1 MILPYLYGDDKCL
14 IEKFYQ
20 FTRIMAKKNLKRGLT
35 RLRTDCM
42 MDMMKEGAN
51 MMPEQN
57 LNAEEKQILLRLA
70 RQALEAAVHR
80 QPMPQI
86 NPDEMTGRLQEPGA
100 SFVTLTIRGMLRG
113 CVGTLEPY
121 QSLADDVREH
131 AVAAGLQ
138 DFRFPPVR
146 AEELDQIEI
155 EVSRLTMPQPLV
167 YTTPQTLV
175 EKLRPGIDGVVL
187 RDGMR
192 RATFLPQVWE
202 KLPDPAEF
210 LDHLCAK
217 MGADPGLWRR
227 KKLEVFV
234 YQVEEFHE

>member
-1 MILPYLYGDDKCL
+1 MPEPNLSDEERKILLQIARQSL
-14 IEKFYQ
+14 
-20 FTRIMAKKNLKRGLT
+20 
-35 RLRTDCM
+35 
-42 MDMMKEGAN
+42 EGAVRGRSISPVEVQKLS
-51 MMPEQN
+51 MP
-57 LNAEEKQILLRLA
+57 
-70 RQALEAAVHR
+70 
-80 QPMPQI
+80 
-86 NPDEMTGRLQEPGA
+86 LQQQGA

-131 AVAAGLQ
+131 AVASGLQ
-138 DFRFPPVR
+138 DYRFSPVR
-146 AEELDQIEI
+146 AEELSQIEI
-155 EVSRLTMPQPLV
+155 EISRLTLPQPLM
-167 YTTPQTLV
+167 YTTPETLV
-175 EKLRPGIDGVVL
+175 EMLRPGIDGVVL

-210 LDHLCAK
+210 LEHLCAK

-227 KKLEVFV
+227 KKLDVFV

>member
-1 MILPYLYGDDKCL
+1 MGM
-14 IEKFYQ
+14 
-20 FTRIMAKKNLKRGLT
+20 T
-35 RLRTDCM
+35 
-42 MDMMKEGAN
+42 KEGAN

-57 LNAEEKQILLRLA
+57 LNVEERRILLRLA
-70 RQALEAAVHR
+70 REALEAAVHS

-86 NPDEMTGRLQEPGA
+86 NPDEMTSRLQEPGA

-121 QSLADDVREH
+121 QSLADDVCEH

-138 DFRFPPVR
+138 DYRFPPVR
-146 AEELDQIEI
+146 AEELNQIEI
-155 EVSRLTMPQPLV
+155 EISRLSVPQPLV
-167 YTTPQTLV
+167 YSTPKTLV
-175 EKLRPGIDGVVL
+175 ENLHPGIDGVVL
-187 RDGMR
+187 RDGTH

-202 KLPDPAEF
+202 KLPDPADF

-227 KKLEVFV
+227 KKLEVLV
-234 YQVEEFHE
+234 YQVEKFYETPG